1 MFIIFDNVAYY
12 LIQSWDLVAH
22 FEPISESTPTVLLLL
37 LVS

>member
-1 MFIIFDNVAYY
+1 LQTYNT

-22 FEPISESTPTVLLLL
+22 FEPISESMPIGPFLP